1 MSENSIGL
9 KTQVLEGLLK
19 QTLGQRYYA
28 FSSGITL
35 CYAGSGWDSEHFDL
49 QPVRAAASVCGW
61 DLRQEQFSVRSSF
74 PTLREP
80 KTVQYKAGENRT
92 ARRDVAERGYR
103 LEGTWHH
110 RMADPVTTPVF

>member
-9 KTQVLEGLLK
+9 KTQVLEGLLE

-28 FSSGITL
+28 FSSSITL
-35 CYAGSGWDSEHFDL
+35 CCAGSGWDSNQKDFKQIRFLDITTSRL
-49 QPVRAAASVCGW
+49 G
-61 DLRQEQFSVRSSF
+61 
-74 PTLREP
+74 T
-80 KTVQYKAGENRT
+80 AG
-92 ARRDVAERGYR
+92 RDVPERGYR